1 MMDVVVGSALA
12 AVVMVAFRG
21 AGCVAGDGG
30 GVGGDGRGCD
40 GCVRRGR
47 WWRSSVGRGGRLGGR
62 CRIGARSGRR
72 WPRRRP
78 SIRSV
83 SPLLGAEKR
92 AYLVGVVRVPP
103 VSVVLSLA
111 YVRVSLETPPQH
123 TAVLPMLTRRSAS
136 RAVSKR
142 SGATPTL
149 AFSPLKASQMRSA
162 ATLMRMQCTASRNL
176 SGPACSVSSTSSLK
190 RPRFFDDVFLTW
202 PRLMLKSRC

>member
-1 MMDVVVGSALA
+1 
-12 AVVMVAFRG
+12 MVAFRG

-83 SPLLGAEKR
+83 SPLLGAERR

-103 VSVVLSLA
+103 VSVVWSLA
-111 YVRVSLETPPQH
+111 YVRVSLETPNQQ
-123 TAVLPMLTRRSAS
+123 TAVLPVASSLWARPATAAAARVGLATAAAVWSLGLSTAAAVGARAQWQTWLSMTMTRPMATRR
-136 RAVSKR
+136 R
-142 SGATPTL
+142 
-149 AFSPLKASQMRSA
+149 
-162 ATLMRMQCTASRNL
+162 
-176 SGPACSVSSTSSLK
+176 STSGCSL
-190 RPRFFDDVFLTW
+190 RSFGMTTGPRRMSFVWKLSTG
-202 PRLMLKSRC
+202 SQ